1 MAAGFGKY
9 GSTSDNEITAFDFI
23 LFLKHNASSGG
34 VFVMENV
41 KAILIE
47 HWDNIMAWYNSL
59 TEVHQYG
66 VLFIVILAV
75 LFIGIFILL
84 SKITR

>member
-1 MAAGFGKY
+1 
-9 GSTSDNEITAFDFI
+9 
-23 LFLKHNASSGG
+23 
-34 VFVMENV
+34 MENV